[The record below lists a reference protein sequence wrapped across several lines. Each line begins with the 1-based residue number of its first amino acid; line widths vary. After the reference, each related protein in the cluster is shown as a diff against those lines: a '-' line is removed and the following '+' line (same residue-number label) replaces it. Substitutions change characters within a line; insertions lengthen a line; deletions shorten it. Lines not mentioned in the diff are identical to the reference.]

1 MKFTKFNEITII
13 GPGLIG
19 SSLGLSLKK
28 KKILKIVGIDFLK
41 NLNYALQNK
50 SIDEGRLKIDQ
61 RIHGSDVIFICT
73 PVKSII
79 DETNTNQFFHIYLT
93 VL

>member
-28 KKILKIVGIDFLK
+28 KKIAKKIVGIDFSK
-41 NLNYALQNK
+41 KK
-50 SIDEGRLKIDQ
+50 SQ
-61 RIHGSDVIFICT
+61 
-73 PVKSII
+73 
-79 DETNTNQFFHIYLT
+79 
-93 VL
+93 